1 MCSSM
6 AEFFM
11 AAVRETQPRSQS
23 SSAILDVTSPVR
35 LVGKIRSRFQ
45 ASSYNSDSA
54 NWPGYEAGR
63 DPLLF
68 CRHLFGKRK
77 DSRDEV
83 GTCDSIV
90 SSTPCKECP
99 KATELKRQLF
109 LSSCCLLFLLL
120 CSLPLFSFILFLV
133 NNSFQKCK

>member
-1 MCSSM
+1 MCSS
-6 AEFFM
+6 M

-45 ASSYNSDSA
+45 ASSYTSDSA
-54 NWPGYEAGR
+54 NWPGYEAGG

-77 DSRDEV
+77 DPGDEV
-83 GTCDSIV
+83 GNCDSIV

-99 KATELKRQLF
+99 KATELNKEATFR
-109 LSSCCLLFLLL
+109 SSCCLLFLLL

-133 NNSFQKCK
+133 NKSFQKCK

>member
-1 MCSSM
+1 MLVPRVVLCSS
-6 AEFFM
+6 M

-54 NWPGYEAGR
+54 NWPGYEAGG

-77 DSRDEV
+77 DSREEV

-90 SSTPCKECP
+90 SSTPCKDCP

-109 LSSCCLLFLLL
+109 VPLVVCCFYFFVHSPFSHSSYF
-120 CSLPLFSFILFLV
+120 
-133 NNSFQKCK
+133 

>member
-1 MCSSM
+1 MCSS
-6 AEFFM
+6 M

-54 NWPGYEAGR
+54 NWPGYEAGG

-77 DSRDEV
+77 DSREEV

-90 SSTPCKECP
+90 SSTPCKDCP

-109 LSSCCLLFLLL
+109 VPLVAVVFTSLFTPPFLIHPISS
-120 CSLPLFSFILFLV
+120 
-133 NNSFQKCK
+133 K

>member
-1 MCSSM
+1 
-6 AEFFM
+6 M
-11 AAVRETQPRSQS
+11 AAVGETQPRSQS
-23 SSAILDVTSPVR
+23 SSAISDVTSPAK

-45 ASSYNSDSA
+45 ASSYNSYSA
-54 NWPGYEAGR
+54 NWPGYEAGG

-77 DSRDEV
+77 DPGDEV

-109 LSSCCLLFLLL
+109 VPLLSVVSTSLFT
-120 CSLPLFSFILFLV
+120 PPFLIHPISTK
-133 NNSFQKCK
+133 SFQKCK